1 MSKGRSCGCCLQQPA
16 SLRQSPH
23 FALRNGAGVAETVH
37 MEKRIL
43 VVDDDRLI
51 RQLVRDALEG
61 EGFRVGEAA
70 SGPEAIERMRAEG
83 PPAIVLS
90 DLSMREMDGLALLE
104 HIKTDY
110 PKTDVIILAGYA
122 SLESALQAMR
132 LGAADY
138 LRKPVRDS
146 EVIYAVKRT
155 ALRRRL
161 LDENSSLRTRL
172 QAFEATRVLTNCIEP
187 TDVIPLALDIILRM
201 TNRGRA
207 VGTIVPGTAVGVLD
221 PTCLVG
227 FDDAAAARLR
237 DHIERGKL
245 FQPST
250 LEIESGS
257 ETAGLQERLV
267 ELGIDPGSDDM
278 LARSLRTNG
287 TLAGGIW
294 VLADGRP
301 FDEGEIH
308 SAELVL
314 AQAELALIN
323 AQRFLKA
330 REKAFVDD
338 VTDLYN
344 VRYLLSALDRE
355 VNRAGR
361 ANLKLSVL
369 FLDLDRFKS
378 VNDSHGHLVGSRV
391 LKDFGGLLQDSI
403 RAIDTVGR
411 YGGDEFTILLV
422 DTDHE
427 GAMNVAERIRA
438 MVEETR
444 FGADRGLALELTVS
458 IGVSTF
464 PQHGDTHEA
473 LIDFADK
480 AMYLGKAQGRNLVCS
495 ADELISA
502 TSPGLSNVPRG

>member
-1 MSKGRSCGCCLQQPA
+1 M
-16 SLRQSPH
+16 
-23 FALRNGAGVAETVH
+23 AETVH

-61 EGFRVGEAA
+61 EGFRVAEAA
-70 SGPEAIERMRAEG
+70 SGPEAIERMRIEG
-83 PPAIVLS
+83 APAIVLS
-90 DLSMREMDGLALLE
+90 DLSMREMDGLQLLE
-104 HIKTDY
+104 QIKTDY
-110 PKTDVIILAGYA
+110 PKTDVIILTGYA

-138 LRKPVRDS
+138 LRKPVRES
-146 EVIYAVKRT
+146 EVVYAVKRT

-161 LDENSSLRTRL
+161 LDENSSLRTRV
-172 QAFEATRVLTNCIEP
+172 QAFEATRVLTNCVEP
-187 TDVIPLALDIILRM
+187 TDVLPLALDIILRM
-201 TNRGRA
+201 TNRRRA
-207 VGTIVPGTAVGVLD
+207 VGTIVPGVAPGVLD
-221 PTCLVG
+221 PACLIG
-227 FDDAAAARLR
+227 FADADAARLR
-237 DHIERGKL
+237 DHIERGKV
-245 FQPST
+245 FDPST

-267 ELGIDPGSDDM
+267 DLGVDPGSDDM
-278 LARSLRTNG
+278 LARPLRTNG

-294 VLADGRP
+294 VLADGKP
-301 FDEGEIH
+301 FDEDEIH

-323 AQRFLKA
+323 AQRFLQA

-338 VTDLYN
+338 VTELYN

-355 VNRAGR
+355 VNRADR

-369 FLDLDRFKS
+369 FLDLDRFKL

-391 LKDFGGLLQDSI
+391 LKDFGALLQDSI

-422 DTDHE
+422 DTDHD
-427 GAMNVAERIRA
+427 GAIHVAERIRA

-464 PQHGDTHEA
+464 PQHGETRES

-495 ADELISA
+495 ADELTAA
-502 TSPGLSNVPRG
+502 TALSLPNLPRR